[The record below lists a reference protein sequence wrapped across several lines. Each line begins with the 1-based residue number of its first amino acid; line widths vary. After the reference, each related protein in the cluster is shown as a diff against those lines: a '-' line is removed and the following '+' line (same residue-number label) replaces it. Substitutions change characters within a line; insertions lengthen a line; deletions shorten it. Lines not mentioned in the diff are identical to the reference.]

1 MSINSLLEDSQTIFG
16 GKLKPASWVG
26 HLDIQKDVS
35 SKSRTVHAVFNGNS
49 GSDWLFCAAFCVS
62 TLVWFHI
69 RSWDEV
75 SFLLVMQCSAAY
87 CKTCQLHLQEFTTWS
102 QYTRCV
108 QCSTAILDRL
118 NLLCAAFYLSTL
130 LWFLTRPSVGH
141 AANCS
146 ILENFSAPSSRVLS
160 MWHYLV
166 PICTVLLLSMQQ
178 VKAIHAVLNS
188 TQWVD
193 SSDFS
198 MQLFTQPAQSCA

>member
-1 MSINSLLEDSQTIFG
+1 MRSHFCWSCCAVQHIVKLVSFISKSSLLGPNTQ
-16 GKLKPASWVG
+16 A
-26 HLDIQKDVS
+26 
-35 SKSRTVHAVFNGNS
+35 
-49 GSDWLFCAAFCVS
+49 
-62 TLVWFHI
+62 
-69 RSWDEV
+69 
-75 SFLLVMQCSAAY
+75 
-87 CKTCQLHLQEFTTWS
+87 
-102 QYTRCV
+102 CV

-198 MQLFTQPAQSCA
+198 MQLFTQPAQSCASQDLEIRSHFNVSVGRLQYAAAFCQTFQLCQELLT

>member
-75 SFLLVMQCSAAY
+75 SFLLVMLCSAAY

-102 QYTRCV
+102 QYTSV
-108 QCSTAILDRL
+108 QCNFVFNSNSGSTQLT
-118 NLLCAAFYLSTL
+118 LCSFLPLHPTLIPHKTFCWSCSELQHTVKLFSSVVKSSFHVTL
-130 LWFLTRPSVGH
+130 LGPNMYCF
-141 AANCS
+141 
-146 ILENFSAPSSRVLS
+146 
-160 MWHYLV
+160 
-166 PICTVLLLSMQQ
+166 
-178 VKAIHAVLNS
+178 
-188 TQWVD
+188 
-193 SSDFS
+193 
-198 MQLFTQPAQSCA
+198 